1 MDEIIDYNT
10 EQPVINKKVLTD
22 NGLIYEDLH
31 FVDYQQLSSQIKNK
45 IIQNKIKSLLHI
57 E

>member
-31 FVDYQQLSSQIKNK
+31 FVDYQQLNSQIKIK
-45 IIQNKIKSLLHI
+45 LFKIK
-57 E
+57 